1 MMEKI
6 FIYFYFLY
14 KNIFEY
20 EEIRFALNYANN
32 NQITIMDI
40 GANIGWFSTT
50 IAQNNRKSILVACE
64 PINSN
69 FILLDKRIHLKKL
82 KNVYPYELALSDRIQ
97 KNYMRL
103 DPTSHANAKISLVKT
118 DVLVDTVTIDSFIK
132 TYTVGLIKIDTQ
144 GHEFAVLNGSVKTI
158 LAFAPALLIEI
169 DNSDK
174 IMSLK
179 IYNFLIAYNYDIY
192 LKFPTNQVM
201 IQSELLNIPGY
212 FSIYCISNLPLSN
225 HKK

>member
-1 MMEKI
+1 
-6 FIYFYFLY
+6 
-14 KNIFEY
+14 
-20 EEIRFALNYANN
+20 
-32 NQITIMDI
+32 
-40 GANIGWFSTT
+40 
-50 IAQNNRKSILVACE
+50 
-64 PINSN
+64 
-69 FILLDKRIHLKKL
+69 
-82 KNVYPYELALSDRIQ
+82 
-97 KNYMRL
+97 MRL